1 MELAVVGNDDFITG
15 FMLVGVR
22 HSFETDG
29 HDINETVR
37 SIIDNKDIGIV
48 IMDEK
53 DYNLINTKL
62 KELLENAIRP
72 VIVPLSK
79 EGRGEDLRLYI
90 KRTLGVDLWQK
101 EKSTG

>member
-15 FMLVGVR
+15 FMLAGVR
-22 HSFETDG
+22 HAFETKG
-29 HDINETVR
+29 NVNEVINQVIQNR
-37 SIIDNKDIGIV
+37 AIGII

-53 DYNLINTKL
+53 EYNMLSPKM
-62 KELLENAIRP
+62 KEFLENTIRP
-72 VIVPLSK
+72 VVVALSK

-101 EKSTG
+101 EKSTE